1 MPLPSCQVSIH
12 DIRHENP
19 KNPNLLVMKGAPER
33 ILDRCS
39 TILLNGQEKPLDQE
53 MKDAFNNAYLELGGL
68 GERVLGQWRSSWAR
82 GERMSALLTSTVTLL
97 QCLRH
102 LTVSQVS
109 QTLLSMSTSVS
120 MSCVDNWQV
129 LAQHTPLLS
138 STAL

>member
-1 MPLPSCQVSIH
+1 MLPPRGQVSIH

-68 GERVLGQWRSSWAR
+68 GERVLGQ
-82 GERMSALLTSTVTLL
+82 
-97 QCLRH
+97 
-102 LTVSQVS
+102 
-109 QTLLSMSTSVS
+109 
-120 MSCVDNWQV
+120 
-129 LAQHTPLLS
+129 
-138 STAL
+138 